1 MIGRRSMC
9 LALAAALSAA
19 CSHPT
24 VPEWEERAHEGFE
37 QYQRSYFA
45 GDRTADR
52 DFRKAADALA
62 TTGKPELR
70 ARGELIGCALA
81 TAALDFERCN
91 AWQSL
96 QADADQA
103 DRAYGALLSGRF
115 SGLDAK
121 ALPAQYGALAKAT
134 DAAARNDALKRIEDP
149 LSRRSEPA
157 PCFAPGTCHPRVWRS
172 RSTRHPSK
180 AGAGPCSR
188 GWVLRPGWLRLR
200 ATRRRWPASANG
212 SMSSRR
218 PLVSAGS

>member
-1 MIGRRSMC
+1 MMGRRSMC
-9 LALAAALSAA
+9 LVLAAALSAA

-91 AWQSL
+91 TWQSL

-121 ALPAQYGALAKAT
+121 ALPAQYGGLAKAT
-134 DAAARNDALKRIEDP
+134 DAVARNDALKRIEDP
-149 LSRRSEPA
+149 LSRLI
-157 PCFAPGTCHPRVWRS
+157 G
-172 RSTRHPSK
+172 
-180 AGAGPCSR
+180 AGAVFRAGDLSPEGVALAVDTASEQ
-188 GWVLRPGWLRLR
+188 GW
-200 ATRRRWPASANG
+200 
-212 SMSSRR
+212 RR
-218 PLVSAGS
+218 PLLAWLGAQAGLAEAAGDAAALARIRKRIDVVAPPAR

>member
-1 MIGRRSMC
+1 MMGRRSMC
-9 LALAAALSAA
+9 LVLAAALSAA

-134 DAAARNDALKRIEDP
+134 DAVARNDALKRIEDP
-149 LSRRSEPA
+149 LSRLI
-157 PCFAPGTCHPRVWRS
+157 G
-172 RSTRHPSK
+172 
-180 AGAGPCSR
+180 AGAVFRAGDLSPEGVALAVDTASEQ
-188 GWVLRPGWLRLR
+188 GW
-200 ATRRRWPASANG
+200 
-212 SMSSRR
+212 RR
-218 PLVSAGS
+218 PLLAWLGAQAGLAEAAGDAAALARIRKRIDVVAPPAR

>member
-9 LALAAALSAA
+9 LVLAAALSAA

-103 DRAYGALLSGRF
+103 DRAYGALLSGRI

-149 LSRRSEPA
+149 LSRLI
-157 PCFAPGTCHPRVWRS
+157 G
-172 RSTRHPSK
+172 
-180 AGAGPCSR
+180 AGAVFRAGDLSPEGVALAVDTASEQ
-188 GWVLRPGWLRLR
+188 GW
-200 ATRRRWPASANG
+200 
-212 SMSSRR
+212 RR
-218 PLVSAGS
+218 PLLAWLGAQAGLAEAAGDAAALARIRKRIDVVAPPAR

>member
-9 LALAAALSAA
+9 LVLAAALSAA

-134 DAAARNDALKRIEDP
+134 DAVARNDALKRIEDP
-149 LSRRSEPA
+149 LSRLI
-157 PCFAPGTCHPRVWRS
+157 G
-172 RSTRHPSK
+172 
-180 AGAGPCSR
+180 AGAVFRAGDLSPEGVALAVDTASEQ
-188 GWVLRPGWLRLR
+188 GW
-200 ATRRRWPASANG
+200 
-212 SMSSRR
+212 RR
-218 PLVSAGS
+218 PLLAWLGAQAGLAEAAGDTAALARIRKRIDVVAPPAR

>member
-9 LALAAALSAA
+9 LVLAAALSAA
-19 CSHPT
+19 CSHST

-134 DAAARNDALKRIEDP
+134 DAVARNDALKRIEDP
-149 LSRRSEPA
+149 LSRLI
-157 PCFAPGTCHPRVWRS
+157 G
-172 RSTRHPSK
+172 
-180 AGAGPCSR
+180 AGAVFRAGDLSPEGVALAVDTASEQ
-188 GWVLRPGWLRLR
+188 GW
-200 ATRRRWPASANG
+200 
-212 SMSSRR
+212 RR
-218 PLVSAGS
+218 PLLAWLGAQAGLAEAAGDAAALARIRKRIDVVAPPAR

>member
-1 MIGRRSMC
+1 MC
-9 LALAAALSAA
+9 LVLAAALSAA

-81 TAALDFERCN
+81 IAALDFERCN
-91 AWQSL
+91 TWQSL

-121 ALPAQYGALAKAT
+121 ALPPQYGALAKAT
-134 DAAARNDALKRIEDP
+134 DAVARNDALKRIEDP
-149 LSRRSEPA
+149 LSRLI
-157 PCFAPGTCHPRVWRS
+157 G
-172 RSTRHPSK
+172 
-180 AGAGPCSR
+180 AGAVFRAGDLSPEGVALAVDTASEQ
-188 GWVLRPGWLRLR
+188 GW
-200 ATRRRWPASANG
+200 
-212 SMSSRR
+212 RR
-218 PLVSAGS
+218 PLLAWLGAQAGLAEAAGDTAALARIRKRIDVVAPPAR

>member
-1 MIGRRSMC
+1 MMGRRSMC
-9 LALAAALSAA
+9 LVLAAALSAA

-91 AWQSL
+91 TWQSL

-134 DAAARNDALKRIEDP
+134 DAVARNDALKRIEDP
-149 LSRRSEPA
+149 LSRLI
-157 PCFAPGTCHPRVWRS
+157 G
-172 RSTRHPSK
+172 
-180 AGAGPCSR
+180 AGAVFRAGDLSPEGVALAVDTASEQ
-188 GWVLRPGWLRLR
+188 GW
-200 ATRRRWPASANG
+200 
-212 SMSSRR
+212 RR
-218 PLVSAGS
+218 PLLAWLGAQAGLAEAAGDAAALARIRKRIDVVAPPAR

>member
-1 MIGRRSMC
+1 MIDRQLM
-9 LALAAALSAA
+9 LAVLAATLSGG

-81 TAALDFERCN
+81 TAALDFERCDG
-91 AWQSL
+91 WQSL
-96 QADADQA
+96 QADADAA

-121 ALPAQYGALAKAT
+121 ALPPQYGALANAT
-134 DAAARNDALKRIEDP
+134 DAVARNDALKRIEDP
-149 LSRRSEPA
+149 LSRLI
-157 PCFAPGTCHPRVWRS
+157 G
-172 RSTRHPSK
+172 
-180 AGAGPCSR
+180 AGAVFRAGDLSPGGVALAVDTASEQ
-188 GWVLRPGWLRLR
+188 GW
-200 ATRRRWPASANG
+200 
-212 SMSSRR
+212 RR
-218 PLVSAGS
+218 PLLAWLGAQARLAETSGDTAALARIRKRIDVVAPPAH

>member
-134 DAAARNDALKRIEDP
+134 DAVARNDALKRIEDP
-149 LSRRSEPA
+149 LSRLI
-157 PCFAPGTCHPRVWRS
+157 G
-172 RSTRHPSK
+172 
-180 AGAGPCSR
+180 AGAVFRAGDLSPEGVALAVDTASEQ
-188 GWVLRPGWLRLR
+188 GW
-200 ATRRRWPASANG
+200 
-212 SMSSRR
+212 RR
-218 PLVSAGS
+218 PLLAWLGAQAGLAEAAGDAAALARIRKRIDVVAPPAR

>member
-9 LALAAALSAA
+9 LVLAAALSAA

-134 DAAARNDALKRIEDP
+134 DAVARNDALKRIEDP
-149 LSRRSEPA
+149 LSRLI
-157 PCFAPGTCHPRVWRS
+157 G
-172 RSTRHPSK
+172 
-180 AGAGPCSR
+180 AGAVFRAGDLSPEGVALAVDTASEQ
-188 GWVLRPGWLRLR
+188 GW
-200 ATRRRWPASANG
+200 
-212 SMSSRR
+212 RR
-218 PLVSAGS
+218 PLLAWLGAQAGLAEAAGDAAALARIRKRIDVVAPPAR

>member
-149 LSRRSEPA
+149 LSRLI
-157 PCFAPGTCHPRVWRS
+157 G
-172 RSTRHPSK
+172 
-180 AGAGPCSR
+180 AGAVFRAGDLSPEGVALAVDTASEQ
-188 GWVLRPGWLRLR
+188 GW
-200 ATRRRWPASANG
+200 
-212 SMSSRR
+212 RR
-218 PLVSAGS
+218 PLLAWLGAQAGLAEAAGDAAALARIRKRIDVVAPPAR